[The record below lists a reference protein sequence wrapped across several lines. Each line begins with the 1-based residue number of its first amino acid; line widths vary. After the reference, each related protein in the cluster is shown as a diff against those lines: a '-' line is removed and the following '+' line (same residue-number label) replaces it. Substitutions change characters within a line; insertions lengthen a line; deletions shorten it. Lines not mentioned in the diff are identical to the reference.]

1 MNKPLKATSLV
12 LGVAVGTCIAVIC
25 QDGGQRCDQTS
36 FSDNLDYGKP
46 SENVLVIERKGYAL
60 GYNRK
65 WKIAEWVSYRL
76 TRDEVLSNV
85 CDRADLFVK
94 DPLLSSDFSIPE
106 DYLRSGYDRG
116 HLAPA
121 ADMHW
126 SQEVMAESFYM
137 SNMTPQAPQF
147 NRGIWKH
154 LEKWVRDMA
163 LVETN
168 IVVVTGPIVASN
180 DLTNTIGR
188 NKVVVPSAFYK
199 VILDETPPRKMIG
212 FILENKG
219 SSLSITNS
227 VVTVDEVEKVT
238 GLDFFKML
246 PDDKEDELEARA
258 DFISWK
264 KGIEK

>member
-12 LGVAVGTCIAVIC
+12 LGVAVGTWLAVIW
-25 QDGGQRCDQTS
+25 QDHAQRQTS

-85 CDRADLFVK
+85 CERTDLFVK

-121 ADMHW
+121 ADMRW
-126 SQEVMAESFYM
+126 SEEVMAESFYM
-137 SNMTPQAPQF
+137 SNISPQRPQF
-147 NRGIWKH
+147 NRGVWKH

-168 IVVVTGPIVASN
+168 IFVVTGPIVLAN
-180 DLTNTIGR
+180 DESRTIGSNR
-188 NKVVVPSAFYK
+188 VVVPSAFYK
-199 VILDETPPRKMIG
+199 VVFDETPPRKMIA
-212 FILENKG
+212 FIIPNRGWNEKI
-219 SSLSITNS
+219 SYFS
-227 VVTVDEVEKVT
+227 VSVDIVEVLT

-246 PDDKEDELEARA
+246 PDAEEDELERKY
-258 DFISWK
+258 DFPEWK
-264 KGIEK
+264 VL

>member
-1 MNKPLKATSLV
+1 MNKSLKATSLI
-12 LGVAVGTCIAVIC
+12 LGVAVGTWLAVIC

-46 SENVLVIERKGYAL
+46 SENVLVIEREGYAL

-168 IVVVTGPIVASN
+168 IVVVTGPIVLAI
-180 DLTNTIGR
+180 DYYRTIGR
-188 NKVVVPSAFYK
+188 NKVIVPSAFYK
-199 VILDETPPRKMIG
+199 VVFDETPPRKMIAFVIPNRG
-212 FILENKG
+212 WNEDVSHFAV
-219 SSLSITNS
+219 S
-227 VVTVDEVEKVT
+227 VDMVESMT

-246 PDDKEDELEARA
+246 PDDKENELEAIA
-258 DFISWK
+258 DFQSWK
-264 KGIEK
+264 KGKER